1 VSILAPGKRNLEE
14 YYVASSVQEA
24 LAYLRAHH
32 GEAQVIAGG
41 TALMPQ
47 VQRGECT
54 ARRLVD
60 ISRIH
65 AMKSITA
72 HDGYLIVGGA
82 VTFAALLASELV
94 RQKAPLLHQAAM
106 LVGTPQVRHLATL
119 AGNVIWGDGAAE
131 GAVALVALDSEVEIT
146 NFTGAQWLRVE
157 SVLVR
162 PGVSRV
168 DSMAELVTSVR
179 VPSQTDGQVSALG
192 EIAPPTPDRRS
203 PFVLALVL
211 TLKRGREIIDWA
223 SVVAGSETSVPLHL
237 RGVEAELAGRLLR
250 DRGTREEFV
259 NGVVA
264 SAREKLMPGESPS
277 FQLDE
282 IAQLAAKTFD
292 RAAMTIAHSVTG
304 QVS

>member
-1 VSILAPGKRNLEE
+1 MVSRAARRRSSRCTAISRRCGDGRRSCSTGARAGESALTRSVCWIGFRYPSAGPRRSSAGGARASSASIPRSAWRRGSAEGSVSILAPGKRNLEE

-157 SVLVR
+157 SVL
-162 PGVSRV
+162 
-168 DSMAELVTSVR
+168 
-179 VPSQTDGQVSALG
+179 
-192 EIAPPTPDRRS
+192 
-203 PFVLALVL
+203 
-211 TLKRGREIIDWA
+211 
-223 SVVAGSETSVPLHL
+223 
-237 RGVEAELAGRLLR
+237 
-250 DRGTREEFV
+250 
-259 NGVVA
+259 
-264 SAREKLMPGESPS
+264 
-277 FQLDE
+277 
-282 IAQLAAKTFD
+282 
-292 RAAMTIAHSVTG
+292 
-304 QVS
+304 